1 MRRVLLSLLV
11 LLVGVTASCGDY
23 VSERIAAAPVSLPGR
38 VENEGTLDATA
49 TDKVTLELRDFAYK
63 PTFIRAMPGQ
73 SLSIDLDNTSS
84 HEHTFTVATVPGGP
98 DVVVRPHSKR
108 RVEVAVPMAG
118 ALMFS
123 CRFHEAQGMRGA
135 IYTKPGAP
143 VLGAP
148 GGVVSTTAPTPF
160 PSGWG
165 P

>member
-1 MRRVLLSLLV
+1 MRRVLLGLVV
-11 LLVGVTASCGDY
+11 LLAVVAASCGDY
-23 VSERIAAAPVSLPGR
+23 VSDRIAAAPVSLPGR

-49 TDKVTLELRDFAYK
+49 TDHVTIELRDFAYK
-63 PTFIRAMPGQ
+63 PTFIRGAPGRE
-73 SLSIDLDNTSS
+73 LSIALDNTSS
-84 HEHTFTVATVPGGP
+84 HAHTFTVSNLPGGP
-98 DVVVRPHSKR
+98 DVVVAPHSKR
-108 RVEVAVPMAG
+108 RVEVEVPMAG
-118 ALMFS
+118 ELMFS

-135 IYTKPGAP
+135 IYTRPDAP